1 MHYFYFSSKRLS
13 PPQQLSS
20 MAAINP
26 AQPSDQRII
35 LYDMYMLVTQSAQL
49 KTSCARPKTVF
60 LVAAVSPPPPPSPDG
75 FSVILISHPNSRLW
89 SRHKSDEP
97 YFSVPVD
104 ATPKDTGACFLW
116 IFKYAVIAL
125 AAHLTGP
132 QRLPKIKV

>member
-60 LVAAVSPPPPPSPDG
+60 LVAAVSPPPPLTRW
-75 FSVILISHPNSRLW
+75 VL
-89 SRHKSDEP
+89 RHINFTSQQP
-97 YFSVPVD
+97 IVV
-104 ATPKDTGACFLW
+104 AT
-116 IFKYAVIAL
+116 
-125 AAHLTGP
+125 
-132 QRLPKIKV
+132 